1 MVLFLFVITLLG
13 VREYELFDD
22 SHVMQRA
29 GAAALCVLLLGGVIY
44 FVSRSGTG
52 LTGVVGQYGHTVAR
66 SGNVQAF
73 GHELFN
79 TYLLPFEITP
89 FLLVV
94 AMVGTVALGKARKP
108 N

>member
-1 MVLFLFVITLLG
+1 
-13 VREYELFDD
+13 
-22 SHVMQRA
+22 MQRA
-29 GAAALCVLLLGGVIY
+29 GAALLCVLLLGGIIY

-52 LTGVVGQYGHTVAR
+52 LTGKVGHYRHLVAQK
-66 SGNVQAF
+66 GNTQAF

-108 N
+108 T